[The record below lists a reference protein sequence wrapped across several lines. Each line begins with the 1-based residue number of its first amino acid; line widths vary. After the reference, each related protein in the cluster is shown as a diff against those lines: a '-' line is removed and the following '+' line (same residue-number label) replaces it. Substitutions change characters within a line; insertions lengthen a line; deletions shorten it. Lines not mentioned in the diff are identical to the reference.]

1 MLLTTF
7 ALLLT
12 LFFVVNG
19 LALDCGLIFRKPDG
33 VNANIGVA
41 VCGRRIV
48 IQRPGQQPISA
59 GHVGRPTLSAAHDI
73 ELHWEVVGR

>member
-7 ALLLT
+7 ALLQT
-12 LFFVVNG
+12 HVFFVVNG
-19 LALDCGLIFRKPDG
+19 LALDCGLIFRKPEG

-41 VCGRRIV
+41 VCGRRIA

-59 GHVGRPTLSAAHDI
+59 GHVGRPTLSAALKKLIVLD
-73 ELHWEVVGR
+73 

>member
-7 ALLLT
+7 ALLQT
-12 LFFVVNG
+12 HVFFIVNG
-19 LALDCGLIFRKPDG
+19 LALDCGLIFRKPEG

-48 IQRPGQQPISA
+48 IRWRGEQPIFWPQI
-59 GHVGRPTLSAAHDI
+59 GRPRASVALTFSKQ
-73 ELHWEVVGR
+73 V